1 MMGFWIFLFIMNLL
15 IPAAMIGFGKSFQSH
30 APKEINSVFGYR
42 TTMSMKN
49 KDTWEFAHRYC
60 GKLWWQIG
68 WGLLAFTVVAM
79 LTALGK
85 DDDTASIHA
94 GIISAVQ
101 IVFLILP
108 VFFTEKALKK
118 AFDKDGKKRS

>member
-1 MMGFWIFLFIMNLL
+1 
-15 IPAAMIGFGKSFQSH
+15 MIGFGKSFQSH
-30 APKEINSVFGYR
+30 APKEINSIYGYR

-118 AFDKDGKKRS
+118 AFDKDGKKLS